1 MLSKKVKF
9 RIYYLAF
16 SLISISIVIFFIL
29 KSLEDNVLYFF
40 SPTEIYN
47 KPSIVNNKKI
57 RLGGVVKLDSIKK
70 NGTSINF
77 VITDFQNEIIVSYNG
92 LVPNLFS
99 EGKEWSLKEN

>member
-47 KPSIVNNKKI
+47 KPSIVNNKNI

-70 NGTSINF
+70 MELQSILLLQIF
-77 VITDFQNEIIVSYNG
+77 KTKLLFPIMAWFQIYFLKE
-92 LVPNLFS
+92 
-99 EGKEWSLKEN
+99 KEWSLKEN